1 MTVLTEEALH
11 GRLPIAD
18 IVISELRDQQEGLI
32 TSCAC
37 SCCNGTAAVC
47 SDWKTRS
54 AREGRLFT
62 NWCAFPG
69 QICTQNGTLMRLDM
83 RGFNLQ
89 CPFPATDMAVF
100 TSLTTLNLGRNP
112 NMTVRSLSPLPHH
125 PLLIHLALAHTEQA

>member
-1 MTVLTEEALH
+1 M
-11 GRLPIAD
+11 
-18 IVISELRDQQEGLI
+18 
-32 TSCAC
+32 
-37 SCCNGTAAVC
+37 C

-112 NMTVRSLSPLPHH
+112 NMTVRPLTRHTNLFSLSSSTLFQGCVCSVCTDATW
-125 PLLIHLALAHTEQA
+125 L

>member
-1 MTVLTEEALH
+1 M
-11 GRLPIAD
+11 
-18 IVISELRDQQEGLI
+18 
-32 TSCAC
+32 
-37 SCCNGTAAVC
+37 C

-62 NWCAFPG
+62 NWCGFPG

-89 CPFPATDMAVF
+89 CPFPATDLAVF

-112 NMTVRSLSPLPHH
+112 NMTVRSRTLSHH
-125 PLLIHLALAHTEQA
+125 PLPDQLQAVQAVSVSLCSALSQRHAPCVCTGL